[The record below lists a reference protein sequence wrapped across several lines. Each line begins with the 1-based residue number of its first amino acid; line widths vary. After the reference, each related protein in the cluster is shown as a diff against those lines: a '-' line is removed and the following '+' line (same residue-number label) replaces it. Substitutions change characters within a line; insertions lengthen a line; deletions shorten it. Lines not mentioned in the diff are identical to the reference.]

1 MGLYDEH
8 GREAYAL
15 AVLLQGDRDS
25 AEVLLLGIFDDPGLG
40 ASLAMTVDRHGTR
53 VALLL
58 EVLRAHRNL
67 A

>member
-1 MGLYDEH
+1 MSLYDEH

-25 AEVLLLGIFDDPGLG
+25 AEILLLGIFDDLRLG
-40 ASLAMTVDRHGTR
+40 ASLALTADRHGTR

-58 EVLRAHRNL
+58 EVLRAHRKM